1 LGAGITS
8 LSVRSAFDQDQ
19 HEESQRVVTEMVALT
34 AQLAARQARRREVVV
49 VWAHVNMDIIMV
61 DLLKRNP

>member
-19 HEESQRVVTEMVALT
+19 HEESQGVVTEMVALT